1 MRIVSIAQMVELEKE
16 ANHRGLT
23 YEKMMENAGK
33 GLAGFVH
40 QKHYK
45 YFGQTVMGLIG
56 SGNNGGDTLIA
67 LTKLLR
73 DGWNAKAYLVKER
86 NHNNPLIKNFCLA
99 GGEIAEINKD
109 KSFSQLKKW
118 LKNSDVILDG
128 ILGTGI
134 QLPLRVDVLKVLNL
148 VKSFPHFAV
157 IVAVDCPSGV
167 DCDSGETADECLQ
180 ADQTLCLAAVKA
192 GLLKKPAFKYTG
204 EISVVDIGLP
214 KTLNGWKKIDGEVL
228 TQSNVAGLI
237 SNREID
243 SHKGTFGTCMIAAG
257 SVNYCG
263 AVLLAS
269 KGAYRV
275 GVGLVRA
282 AIPGAI
288 YDTLAGQLPEAT
300 WLVLPHTDGVF
311 NRESAPLL
319 LKNLDRISALLIGPG
334 IGLQEDTRHFIEGLL
349 AGAMKSPKNSRVMG
363 FSDSRENQNSDQQI
377 ALPPTVI
384 DADALK
390 LLNKIDNWWNLLP
403 ENSILTPHPG
413 EMSVLTGLSI
423 DEIQKARVEI
433 ACKFAGKWK
442 HVIVLKGA
450 MTVVANPKGKYA
462 IIPIATSALATA
474 GTGDVLAGMIAG
486 FLGQGLDAYSAAK
499 IGAWIHGNAGL
510 IAAEKMGNDASVMAG
525 DVADAIPDMYKST
538 TGIKY

>member
-33 GLAGFVH
+33 SLAGFVH
-40 QKHYK
+40 QNYYK
-45 YFGQTVMGLIG
+45 NFGQTILGLIG

-67 LTKLLR
+67 LTRLLK

-86 NHNNPLIKNFCLA
+86 NINDPLIKNYCLA
-99 GGEIAEINKD
+99 GGELVEISKD
-109 KSFSQLKKW
+109 RSFSQLKKW
-118 LKNSDVILDG
+118 LKNVDVILDG

-134 QLPLRVDVLKVLNL
+134 QLPLRGDVPTVLNL
-148 VKSFPHFAV
+148 VKSVPHSAV

-167 DCDSGETADECLQ
+167 DCDSGETTDECLR
-180 ADQTLCLAAVKA
+180 ADQTVCLAAVKA
-192 GLLKKPAFKYTG
+192 GLLKKPAYKYAG

-214 KTLNGWKKIDGEVL
+214 TTLSGWKKVDGEVL
-228 TQSNVAGLI
+228 TQSNVVGLI
-237 SNREID
+237 PNREMD

-288 YDTLAGQLPEAT
+288 YDTLGGQLPEVT
-300 WLVLPHTDGVF
+300 WVVLPHTDGVF
-311 NRESAPLL
+311 NRESAPVM

-349 AGAMKSPKNSRVMG
+349 ASAMKSPKNSRVMG
-363 FSDSRENQNSDQQI
+363 FSDSRENRNPDQQI
-377 ALPPTVI
+377 SLPPTVI

-390 LLNKIDNWWNLLP
+390 MLIKVDNWWNLIP

-413 EMSVLTGLSI
+413 EMSILTGLSI

-433 ACKFAGKWK
+433 ACEFARKWG
-442 HVIVLKGA
+442 HVVVLKGA
-450 MTVVANPKGKYA
+450 MTIIANPKGKYA

-474 GTGDVLAGMIAG
+474 GSGDVLAGMITG

-510 IAAEKMGNDASVMAG
+510 IAAEKLGNGASIMAG
-525 DVADAIPDMYKST
+525 DVADAIPDAFKST